1 MEYPSAST
9 THYQFPFPKKAFS
22 LGVTPH
28 GVGRCPEGTEGTA
41 QYEGDRQQAVVG
53 FPQHI
58 LKKRFTNSPKYDILY
73 KNLSSQ
79 AYTNVFSANFAAYCV
94 KNTCRATKKHRSQ
107 ERIHQEAI
115 F

>member
-9 THYQFPFPKKAFS
+9 TYYQLPFPKKAS
-22 LGVTPH
+22 
-28 GVGRCPEGTEGTA
+28 PERGDSPQGGEMSRRDR
-41 QYEGDRQQAVVG
+41 GDRQQAVVR

-73 KNLSSQ
+73 K
-79 AYTNVFSANFAAYCV
+79 
-94 KNTCRATKKHRSQ
+94 KHRSQ

>member
-1 MEYPSAST
+1 QCVA
-9 THYQFPFPKKAFS
+9 
-22 LGVTPH
+22 L
-28 GVGRCPEGTEGTA
+28 TEGLLVKALPLRKRFQPKPFHRLTA
-41 QYEGDRQQAVVG
+41 VPLPQREGDRRQAVVG

-79 AYTNVFSANFAAYCV
+79 AYTSVFSANFAAYCV